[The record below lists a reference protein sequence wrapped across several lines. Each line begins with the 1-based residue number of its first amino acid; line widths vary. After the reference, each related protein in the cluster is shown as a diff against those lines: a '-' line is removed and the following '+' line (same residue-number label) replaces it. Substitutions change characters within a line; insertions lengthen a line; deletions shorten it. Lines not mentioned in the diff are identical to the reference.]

1 MRKILL
7 CSAAALLVAGCKDGG
22 GTSSSVAT
30 AVAVTPGTVSLNAI
44 GATQVV
50 HAAVTDQKG
59 KAMRSASLA
68 WSSSS
73 AAVTVAGL
81 GADSAIVTAAGNGT
95 ATITAASGSAS
106 GGVAV
111 QVAQA
116 PTIVQKAGGDGQTG
130 AAGAAL
136 PQPVSVGVRDRLGAP
151 VAGVTVTFTPVG
163 GGSLSA
169 PSAVTGANGNASVTW
184 TLGTAAGSAQVVL
197 ASATALGDLQFS
209 ATAVAGPAATAV
221 ASAGNNQT
229 AALSAAVAVPPR
241 VRVSDA
247 FGNPVAGVGVQF
259 AVTAGGG
266 SVAGA
271 TQTTDSNGTAAADSW
286 TLGAA
291 SGTNTLTATFPGTA
305 VPAVV
310 FTASSATGGTI
321 TITAGNNQAAMAGT
335 AVPTAPSVV
344 VRDAGGNPLAG
355 MQVTFAVTAGG
366 GTVGAGSVTTN
377 GSGVAS
383 AGSWTL
389 GAVAGPNTVTA
400 SVAGITGAPVAF
412 RGTGCSGG
420 GAGYTMTLCFTTAM
434 TASQRAAFTNAANR
448 WGGIITADLPDVAG
462 SIPAGSCGE
471 SSPSMNH
478 TFDDLLIFAGIENI
492 DGPGAVLGS
501 AGWCYRRTAGLP
513 IIGLMRFDAA
523 DVAALEGSGQLNA
536 VILHEMGHVLGIGT
550 LWSAL
555 GLLQNPSSGGS
566 VLDTY
571 FTGAQ
576 GIVGFDAIG
585 GSTYTGGQKVPV
597 ENTGG
602 PGTANGHWRESV
614 LGRELM
620 TGFLNN
626 GSNPLSVLT
635 VRSLTDLGYSVDVS
649 TADPFAVVLTLQ
661 SGESPATALRLHNDI
676 FTGPRYTLDRQGRR
690 TRIQN

>member
-1 MRKILL
+1 
-7 CSAAALLVAGCKDGG
+7 
-22 GTSSSVAT
+22 
-30 AVAVTPGTVSLNAI
+30 
-44 GATQVV
+44 
-50 HAAVTDQKG
+50 
-59 KAMRSASLA
+59 
-68 WSSSS
+68 
-73 AAVTVAGL
+73 
-81 GADSAIVTAAGNGT
+81 
-95 ATITAASGSAS
+95 
-106 GGVAV
+106 
-111 QVAQA
+111 
-116 PTIVQKAGGDGQTG
+116 
-130 AAGAAL
+130 
-136 PQPVSVGVRDRLGAP
+136 VGVRDRLGAP

-163 GGSLSA
+163 GGTLSA
-169 PSAVTGANGNASVTW
+169 ASAVTGANGNAGVTW
-184 TLGTAAGSAQVVL
+184 TLGTAAGSTQAVL
-197 ASATALGDLQFS
+197 ATATGVGDLQFS
-209 ATAVAGPAATAV
+209 ANAVAGPASAAV
-221 ASAGNNQT
+221 AAAGNNQT
-229 AALSAAVAVPPR
+229 AALGSAVSVAPR

-259 AVTAGGG
+259 SVTSGGG
-266 SVAGA
+266 SVAGGA
-271 TQTTDSNGTAAADSW
+271 QTTDSNGTAAVNGW

-291 SGTNTLTATFPGTA
+291 AGANTLTATFPGTA
-305 VPAVV
+305 VAPVV
-310 FTASSATGGTI
+310 FTASSATGGTL
-321 TITAGNNQAAMAGT
+321 TVSAGNNQAAMAGT
-335 AVPTAPSVV
+335 AVPTAPAVV
-344 VRDAGGNPLAG
+344 VRDAGGNPLVG

-366 GTVGAGSVTTN
+366 GTVGAGTATTN
-377 GSGVAS
+377 ASGVAS

-400 SVAGITGAPVAF
+400 SVAGITGAPVVF

-420 GAGYTMTLCFTTAM
+420 GAGYTMTLCFTTSM
-434 TASQRAAFTNAANR
+434 SASQRAAFQGAASR
-448 WGGIITADLPDVAG
+448 WAGVITADLPDITG

-471 SSPSMNH
+471 SSPSMAA

-523 DVAALEGSGQLNA
+523 DVAALESAGQLDA

-550 LWSAL
+550 LWSAM
-555 GLLQNPSSGGS
+555 GLLQNPSSSGS

-571 FTGAQ
+571 FSGAQ

-620 TGFLNN
+620 TGYLNN

-635 VRSLTDLGYSVDVS
+635 VRSLTDLGYAVDVS
-649 TADPFAVVLTLQ
+649 TADPFSVTLSLQ
-661 SGESPATALRLHNDI
+661 AGGTPSTALRLHNDI

-690 TRIQN
+690 TRIPN